1 MTAQSET
8 ILEVVAAKICRGDTF
23 LLCQRAATKSRPLM
37 WEFVGGKVEPGET
50 REQAL
55 RRECREELGV
65 SLIVHEPLIDVTHVY
80 PDITIH
86 LTLFRAETDDEPQ
99 KLEHHDIRWI
109 TEAQLDGYALCPADA
124 EQPRHK
130 RSCQSKDWRS
140 FFIRREIV
148 HPFFKLH
155 CCFHIQISIY
165 CVCMFF
171 SFLVEILPFF
181 LYW

>member
-1 MTAQSET
+1 MTAQPET

-86 LTLFRAETDDEPQ
+86 LTHFRAETDDEPQ

-109 TEAQLDGYALCPADA
+109 TEAQLDGYALCLPMRKWSLYCKK
-124 EQPRHK
+124 QPKHK
-130 RSCQSKDWRS
+130 RSCQSKDWR
-140 FFIRREIV
+140 FFYSSGNRT
-148 HPFFKLH
+148 
-155 CCFHIQISIY
+155 SI
-165 CVCMFF
+165 
-171 SFLVEILPFF
+171 L
-181 LYW
+181 

>member
-1 MTAQSET
+1 MKKRRRRNDRKERSMTAQSET

-86 LTLFRAETDDEPQ
+86 LTLS
-99 KLEHHDIRWI
+99 
-109 TEAQLDGYALCPADA
+109 G
-124 EQPRHK
+124 
-130 RSCQSKDWRS
+130 
-140 FFIRREIV
+140 
-148 HPFFKLH
+148 
-155 CCFHIQISIY
+155 
-165 CVCMFF
+165 
-171 SFLVEILPFF
+171 
-181 LYW
+181 

>member
-1 MTAQSET
+1 MKKRRRRNDRKERSMTAQSET

-65 SLIVHEPLIDVTHVY
+65 SPIVHEPLIDVTHVY

-124 EQPRHK
+124 EMVALLQK
-130 RSCQSKDWRS
+130 TTQA
-140 FFIRREIV
+140 
-148 HPFFKLH
+148 
-155 CCFHIQISIY
+155 
-165 CVCMFF
+165 
-171 SFLVEILPFF
+171 
-181 LYW
+181 